1 MGLINIL
8 QHKSAFEPKPHL
20 IKPYTELF
28 ERLDA
33 IMVQAE
39 TEGKQT
45 WTLERCQAMLRALK
59 QTFYGANLPERETIW
74 QMLLAENGLQP
85 LWNELC
91 PASDADELQLLCA
104 VIRARHLIGFWKNL
118 LECQAVAVGLIRGV
132 AASVEPSVPEGE
144 WELAD
149 VSS

>member
-1 MGLINIL
+1 MGLINVL
-8 QHKSAFEPKPHL
+8 EHKSAFEPKPHL

-39 TEGKQT
+39 TEGKHT
-45 WTLERCQAMLRALK
+45 WTLKRCQAILRALK
-59 QTFYGANLPERETIW
+59 QTFYDANLPGRTTIW
-74 QMLLAENGLQP
+74 QMLLAENGLLP

-91 PASDADELQLLCA
+91 PENDADELQALCA

-132 AASVEPSVPEGE
+132 AEAVDPSVPEGE
-144 WELAD
+144 LELAD
-149 VSS
+149 VSA